1 MLRKPRSVI
10 LHLVSVCGNGAIAL
24 LRAVIPRKCSAQKIA
39 ACWRSSLSELRS
51 GSRLGGRPTAGTAEQ
66 IAVEPSI
73 RSRVRP
79 IACGRNSSS
88 KLSGLR
94 LVRSSPINQFEE
106 RARVIQIAQRIASG
120 EKILAVGLA
129 VLSTGRLIPRR
140 LTKNSVALYATTL
153 CARR

>member
-1 MLRKPRSVI
+1 MLRKPRSLI
-10 LHLVSVCGNGAIAL
+10 LHLVSACGNGAIAL

-39 ACWRSSLSELRS
+39 DCWRSSSNEPRS
-51 GSRLGGRPTAGTAEQ
+51 GSRLGGRPIAGTAEQ

-73 RSRVRP
+73 GSRVRP
-79 IACGRNSSS
+79 IACGRNSSP

-94 LVRSSPINQFEE
+94 LVRNSPINQLEE
-106 RARVIQIAQRIASG
+106 SARVIQIAQRMASG